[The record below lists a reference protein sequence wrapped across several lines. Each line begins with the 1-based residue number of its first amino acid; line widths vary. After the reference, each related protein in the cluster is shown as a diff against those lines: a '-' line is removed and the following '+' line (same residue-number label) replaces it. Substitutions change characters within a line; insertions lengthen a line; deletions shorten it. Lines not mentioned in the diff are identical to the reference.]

1 MEQGRMHDLPADT
14 RREKGESLPETII
27 TQTCETVKPKSQEM
41 KPESKENDII
51 IYIYIYIYIL
61 CILFE
66 HFFVWS
72 ALFVALSKLLFFSF
86 MEPV

>member
-1 MEQGRMHDLPADT
+1 MHDLPADT
-14 RREKGESLPETII
+14 RREKGESLPETIKI
-27 TQTCETVKPKSQEM
+27 QTGETVKPKSQEM

-51 IYIYIYIYIL
+51 IYIY

-72 ALFVALSKLLFFSF
+72 ALFVALSKLLYFSF
-86 MEPV
+86 LEPV